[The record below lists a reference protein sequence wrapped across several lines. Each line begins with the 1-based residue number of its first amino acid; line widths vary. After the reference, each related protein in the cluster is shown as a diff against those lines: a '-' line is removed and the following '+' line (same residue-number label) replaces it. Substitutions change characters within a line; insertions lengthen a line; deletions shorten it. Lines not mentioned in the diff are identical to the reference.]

1 MFDLVASYAVE
12 KVHCFRLFDLVD
24 RETLKSSRHK
34 TEKLIGTI
42 KNSLETVIMF
52 FGLRCQFVV

>member
-12 KVHCFRLFDLVD
+12 KVHCFRLFELVD
-24 RETLKSSRHK
+24 HETLKSSHHK
-34 TEKLIGTI
+34 TEKLIETI

-52 FGLRCQFVV
+52 VGLRCQFVV

>member
-12 KVHCFRLFDLVD
+12 KFHCFRLFELVD
-24 RETLKSSRHK
+24 REILKSSRHK

-52 FGLRCQFVV
+52 VGLRC

>member
-12 KVHCFRLFDLVD
+12 KVHCFRLFELVD
-24 RETLKSSRHK
+24 RQILKSSRHK

-52 FGLRCQFVV
+52 VGLRC